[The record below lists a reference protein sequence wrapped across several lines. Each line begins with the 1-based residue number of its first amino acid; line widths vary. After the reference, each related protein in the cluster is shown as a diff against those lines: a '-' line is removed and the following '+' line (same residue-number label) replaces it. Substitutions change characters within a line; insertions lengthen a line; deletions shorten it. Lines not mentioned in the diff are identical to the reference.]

1 MQLQITLLILL
12 RQTKQQQVSKKFN
25 KLIHLRLMTLKLTQ
39 PAVIVTMQLI
49 KLALHQIILNL
60 KQIKQLILLQ
70 PIKVTAQVKN

>member
-1 MQLQITLLILL
+1 MLLILL

-49 KLALHQIILNL
+49 KLTLHQIILNL

-70 PIKVTAQVKN
+70 PIKVTAQFKK